1 MEQTTP
7 VTPAPT
13 QTTTEQPVTATRIDA
28 SGALDAM
35 SPKQRDTW
43 RETGQLPDSISVGPE
58 AEKPVA
64 AKVDDDAPAMDAKG
78 QPITENGKPL
88 SKRQQKINDYERR
101 IAEQDQRIKALE
113 ARQTAPPKVE
123 EKPAAEAAKPASDE
137 TEPAWKRENRAPV
150 IEDYLDQPDPYLAVQ
165 DARWDWKEHVKEMKA
180 QTSERIQ
187 SAAAEVRQSFTSYVE
202 RETAFKADHP
212 DFDAKTLHIR
222 QQLVM
227 TAPLSRAVVTSD
239 VAPAL
244 ILHFAEH
251 PEDFQRIGAL
261 GMSDMAG
268 ALRAIG
274 RLEAT
279 YTTGEAPAAAEA
291 QPKHVTSAPK
301 PVTQLGTRSADAV
314 DPVEGAIRRKDAG
327 AYIRERNARDL
338 AAAGK

>member
-1 MEQTTP
+1 MEEAQP

-13 QTTTEQPVTATRIDA
+13 QTTTESPVTPTRIDA

-113 ARQTAPPKVE
+113 SRQPVTPPKVE
-123 EKPAAEAAKPASDE
+123 EQPKADATKADEDKEPQLEDFMGESDPYQAHNRALAKWDRAQERKAEAAA
-137 TEPAWKRENRAPV
+137 
-150 IEDYLDQPDPYLAVQ
+150 
-165 DARWDWKEHVKEMKA
+165 A
-180 QTSERIQ
+180 QTRQ
-187 SAAAEVRQSFTSYVE
+187 QNDAAHEEVHKVFTSYQE
-202 RETAFKADHP
+202 REAAFKAEHP
-212 DFDAKTLHIR
+212 DFDAKTLQVR

-227 TAPLSRAVVTSD
+227 TSPLSRAVVTSD